1 MAKTPAA
8 KPAPKPEARPPFRA
22 LRLHGVLLAGLATV
36 AVIALAAPAEWRW
49 TVRLAAGWDAGVA
62 LFLLLTFLKLART
75 ESIDDIR
82 ARAADLDEAG
92 VAVLPLSL
100 LAAAASVA
108 VVISEAASGSSGT
121 DKGVEAL
128 LTLGTVVASW
138 LFVHVLF
145 GLHYA
150 HRFYA
155 PADQKGDRG
164 GLEFPG
170 ETEPDY
176 WDFLHFSLIIGVAS
190 QTADVQIADRGLR
203 RLSTVHSVTA
213 FVFNTVL
220 VALAVN
226 LAVNL
231 I

>member
-1 MAKTPAA
+1 MTGTPAP
-8 KPAPKPEARPPFRA
+8 PAARPPLRM
-22 LRLHGVLLAGLATV
+22 LRLHGVLLAGLAAAV
-36 AVIALAAPAEWRW
+36 VIALAAPAEWRW

-62 LFLLLTFLKLART
+62 LFLTLTFLKLART
-75 ESIDDIR
+75 QSVDAIR
-82 ARAADLDEAG
+82 ARAEELDEAG
-92 VAVLPLSL
+92 AAVLPLSL
-100 LAAAASVA
+100 LAAAASIA
-108 VVISEAASGSSGT
+108 VVISEAASASSGV

-155 PADQKGDRG
+155 PDARGDRG
-164 GLEFPG
+164 GLLFPG

-203 RLSTVHSVTA
+203 RLSTIHSVTA

-226 LAVNL
+226 LAVSL
-231 I
+231 V

>member
-1 MAKTPAA
+1 MARPPAS
-8 KPAPKPEARPPFRA
+8 EARPPFRM
-22 LRLHGVLLAGLATV
+22 LRLHGALLASLAVV

-49 TVRLAAGWDAGVA
+49 TIRLAAGWDAGVA
-62 LFLLLTFLKLART
+62 LFLMLTFLKLART
-75 ESIDDIR
+75 RSVDAIR
-82 ARAADLDEAG
+82 ARAAELDEGGA
-92 VAVLPLSL
+92 AILPLSL

-108 VVISEAASGSSGT
+108 VVISEAASASAGT
-121 DKGVEAL
+121 SKTVEAL
-128 LTLGTVVASW
+128 LPLGTVAASW

-155 PADQKGDRG
+155 LGDKGDRG
-164 GLEFPG
+164 GLLFPG

-190 QTADVQIADRGLR
+190 QTADVQIADRRLR
-203 RLSTVHSVTA
+203 RLSSIHSVTA

-226 LAVNL
+226 LAVSMV
-231 I
+231 

>member
-1 MAKTPAA
+1 M
-8 KPAPKPEARPPFRA
+8 RL
-22 LRLHGVLLAGLATV
+22 LRLHGVLLAGLAV
-36 AVIALAAPAEWRW
+36 VILTAALTPTEWRW
-49 TVRLAAGWDAGVA
+49 TVRLAAGWDAGVV
-62 LFLLLTFLKLART
+62 LFLILTVVKLART
-75 ESIDDIR
+75 RSVDAIR
-82 ARAADLDEAG
+82 ARAAELDQAG

-100 LAAAASVA
+100 VAAAASVV
-108 VVISEAASGSSGT
+108 VVISETAAASSGAAA
-121 DKGVEAL
+121 GAQVL
-128 LTLGTVVASW
+128 VTLGTEALSW
-138 LFVHVLF
+138 LFVHVIF

-155 PADQKGDRG
+155 PGANGDRG
-164 GLEFPG
+164 GLLFPG
-170 ETEPDY
+170 EDQPDY

-226 LAVNL
+226 LAVSL

>member
-1 MAKTPAA
+1 MAQPPA
-8 KPAPKPEARPPFRA
+8 PEARPPFRV
-22 LRLHGVLLAGLATV
+22 LRLHGVLLAGLALAV
-36 AVIALAAPAEWRW
+36 VIALGAPVEWRW
-49 TVRLAAGWDAGVA
+49 TARLAAGWDAGVA
-62 LFLLLTFLKLART
+62 LFLMLTFLKLAHTR
-75 ESIDDIR
+75 SVDDIR
-82 ARAADLDEAG
+82 ARAAELDEAG

-108 VVISEAASGSSGT
+108 VVISETASASSGV
-121 DKGVEAL
+121 DRGVEAL
-128 LTLGTVVASW
+128 LTLGTVAASW

-155 PADQKGDRG
+155 PDTKGDRG
-164 GLEFPG
+164 GLLFPG

-203 RLSTVHSVTA
+203 RLSSVHSVTA

-226 LAVNL
+226 QAVSL
-231 I
+231 V

>member
-1 MAKTPAA
+1 MAQPPALSKA
-8 KPAPKPEARPPFRA
+8 KPSIR
-22 LRLHGVLLAGLATV
+22 LVRLHGVLLTSV
-36 AVIALAAPAEWRW
+36 AVVMLIALAAPAEWRW
-49 TVRLAAGWDAGVA
+49 TVRLASGWDAGVA
-62 LFLLLTFLKLART
+62 LFLMLTFIKLART
-75 ESIDDIR
+75 QSVDAIR

-92 VAVLPLSL
+92 IAVLPLSL

-108 VVISEAASGSSGT
+108 VVISEAASGSASIG
-121 DKGVEAL
+121 KGVEAL
-128 LTLGTVVASW
+128 LTLGTVAASW

-155 PADQKGDRG
+155 PEGKGDRG
-164 GLEFPG
+164 GLLFPG
-170 ETEPDY
+170 EGQPDY

-190 QTADVQIADRGLR
+190 QTADVQITDRGIR
-203 RLSTVHSVTA
+203 RLSTIHSVTA

-226 LAVNL
+226 QAVSL

>member
-1 MAKTPAA
+1 MATP
-8 KPAPKPEARPPFRA
+8 PAPPAARPPFRV
-22 LRLHGVLLAGLATV
+22 LRLHGVLLAGLAAATM
-36 AVIALAAPAEWRW
+36 IALAAPTEWRW
-49 TVRLAAGWDAGVA
+49 SVRLAAGWDAGVA
-62 LFLLLTFLKLART
+62 LFLMLTFIKLART
-75 ESIDDIR
+75 QSVDAIR

-100 LAAAASVA
+100 LAAAASIA
-108 VVISEAASGSSGT
+108 VVISEAASGSAGIG
-121 DKGVEAL
+121 KGVEAL
-128 LTLGTVVASW
+128 LTLGTVAASW
-138 LFVHVLF
+138 LFVHVIF

-155 PADQKGDRG
+155 PAGEGDRG
-164 GLEFPG
+164 GLLFPG
-170 ETEPDY
+170 ETDPDY

-190 QTADVQIADRGLR
+190 QTADVQIADRGIR

-226 LAVNL
+226 LAVSL

>member
-1 MAKTPAA
+1 MAPTPA
-8 KPAPKPEARPPFRA
+8 PAARKPFRM
-22 LRLHGVLLAGLATV
+22 LRLHGALLGSLLLAGI
-36 AVIALAAPAEWRW
+36 IALAAPSEWRW

-62 LFLLLTFLKLART
+62 LFLMLTFLKLART
-75 ESIDDIR
+75 RSVDDIR
-82 ARAADLDEAG
+82 ARAAELDEAG

-100 LAAAASVA
+100 LAAAASMV
-108 VVISEAASGSSGT
+108 VVISETAAASSGT
-121 DKGVEAL
+121 EAGVQAL
-128 LTLGTVVASW
+128 LTLGTEALSW
-138 LFVHVLF
+138 LFVHVIF

-155 PADQKGDRG
+155 PGDEGDRG
-164 GLEFPG
+164 GLIFPG
-170 ETEPDY
+170 ESQPDY

-190 QTADVQIADRGLR
+190 QTADIQIADRSLR
-203 RLSTVHSVTA
+203 RLATVHSVTA

-226 LAVNL
+226 LAVSL

>member
-1 MAKTPAA
+1 MSQP
-8 KPAPKPEARPPFRA
+8 PAPPEARPPFRV
-22 LRLHGVLLAGLATV
+22 LRLHGVLLAGLAT
-36 AVIALAAPAEWRW
+36 ATVITLAAPVEWRW

-75 ESIDDIR
+75 QSVEAIR
-82 ARAADLDEAG
+82 ARAAELDEAG

-108 VVISEAASGSSGT
+108 LVVSEAASASSGV
-121 DKGVEAL
+121 DRSVEAL
-128 LTLGTVVASW
+128 LTLGTVAASW

-155 PADQKGDRG
+155 PDEKGDRG
-164 GLEFPG
+164 GLLFPG

-190 QTADVQIADRGLR
+190 QTADVQIADQGLR

-226 LAVNL
+226 LAVSL

>member
-1 MAKTPAA
+1 MARPPAA
-8 KPAPKPEARPPFRA
+8 QDRPPFRA
-22 LRLHGVLLAGLATV
+22 LRLHGVLLIGLLAV
-36 AVIALAAPAEWRW
+36 AVIALAAPSEWRW

-62 LFLLLTFLKLART
+62 LFLMLTFLKLART

-108 VVISEAASGSSGT
+108 IVISEAASSPSGT
-121 DKGVEAL
+121 DKAVEAL
-128 LTLGTVVASW
+128 LTLGTVAASW
-138 LFVHVLF
+138 LFVHILF

-155 PADQKGDRG
+155 PGEKGDRG
-164 GLEFPG
+164 GLLFPG
-170 ETEPDY
+170 EDEPDY
-176 WDFLHFSLIIGVAS
+176 WDFLHFALIIGVAS

-203 RLSTVHSVTA
+203 RLATVHSVTA

-226 LAVNL
+226 QAVSL

>member
-1 MAKTPAA
+1 MAQP
-8 KPAPKPEARPPFRA
+8 PAPRPAGTPFRV
-22 LRLHGVLLAGLATV
+22 LRLHGVLLAGLATA
-36 AVIALAAPAEWRW
+36 AVITVAAPVEWRW

-75 ESIDDIR
+75 QSVEAIR
-82 ARAADLDEAG
+82 ARAAELDEAG

-108 VVISEAASGSSGT
+108 LVISEAASASSGV
-121 DKGVEAL
+121 DRGVEAL
-128 LTLGTVVASW
+128 LTLGTVAASW

-155 PADQKGDRG
+155 PDKKGDRG
-164 GLEFPG
+164 GLRFPG

-226 LAVNL
+226 LAVSL

>member
-1 MAKTPAA
+1 M
-8 KPAPKPEARPPFRA
+8 ARPPAPSTARAPFRV
-22 LRLHGVLLAGLATV
+22 LRLHGVLLAGLA
-36 AVIALAAPAEWRW
+36 AAIVIALAAPTEWRW

-62 LFLLLTFLKLART
+62 LFLILTFLKLART
-75 ESIDDIR
+75 GSVEAIR
-82 ARAADLDEAG
+82 ARAAELDEAG

-108 VVISEAASGSSGT
+108 VVISEAASGSAGG
-121 DKGVEAL
+121 DRGVEAL

-155 PADQKGDRG
+155 PDDDGDRG
-164 GLEFPG
+164 GLVFPG

-176 WDFLHFSLIIGVAS
+176 WDFLHFALIIGVAS
-190 QTADVQIADRGLR
+190 QTADVQIADRALR
-203 RLSTVHSVTA
+203 RLATVHSVTA

-226 LAVNL
+226 LAVSL

>member
-1 MAKTPAA
+1 MAQPPAS
-8 KPAPKPEARPPFRA
+8 RPPFRM
-22 LRLHGVLLAGLATV
+22 LRLHGALLAGLALA
-36 AVIALAAPAEWRW
+36 AVMALAAPVEWRW
-49 TVRLAAGWDAGVA
+49 TVRLAAGWDAGVG
-62 LFLLLTFLKLART
+62 LFLILTFLKLART
-75 ESIDDIR
+75 ESVDAIR
-82 ARAADLDEAG
+82 ARAAELDEGGAL
-92 VAVLPLSL
+92 VLPLSL
-100 LAAAASVA
+100 MAAAASVV
-108 VVISEAASGSSGT
+108 VVISEAASGSSGANRA
-121 DKGVEAL
+121 VEAA
-128 LTLGTVVASW
+128 LTLGTVAASW

-155 PADQKGDRG
+155 PADEGRDRG
-164 GLEFPG
+164 GLLFPG
-170 ETEPDY
+170 EDQPDY

-203 RLSTVHSVTA
+203 RLSSVHSVTA

-226 LAVNL
+226 LAVSL

>member
-1 MAKTPAA
+1 MAKP
-8 KPAPKPEARPPFRA
+8 PAPPADRPPFRV
-22 LRLHGVLLAGLATV
+22 LRLHGVLLAGLALAV
-36 AVIALAAPAEWRW
+36 VIALGAPPEWRW

-62 LFLLLTFLKLART
+62 LFLMLTFLKLART
-75 ESIDDIR
+75 RSVDDIR

-100 LAAAASVA
+100 LSAAASVA
-108 VVISEAASGSSGT
+108 IVISEAATASSGV
-121 DKGVEAL
+121 DRGVEAL
-128 LTLGTVVASW
+128 LTLGTVAASW

-155 PADQKGDRG
+155 PDGTGDRG
-164 GLEFPG
+164 GLLFPG
-170 ETEPDY
+170 ENQPDY

-190 QTADVQIADRGLR
+190 QTADVQIADRTLR

-213 FVFNTVL
+213 FLFNTVL

-226 LAVNL
+226 LAVSL

>member
-1 MAKTPAA
+1 MAQP
-8 KPAPKPEARPPFRA
+8 PAPPEARPPFRV
-22 LRLHGVLLAGLATV
+22 LRLHGVLLAGLATA
-36 AVIALAAPAEWRW
+36 AVITLAAPVEWRW

-75 ESIDDIR
+75 QSVEAIR
-82 ARAADLDEAG
+82 ARAAELDEAG

-108 VVISEAASGSSGT
+108 LVISEAATASAGI
-121 DKGVEAL
+121 DKGIEAL
-128 LTLGTVVASW
+128 LTLGTVAASW
-138 LFVHVLF
+138 LFGHVLF

-155 PADQKGDRG
+155 PDETGDRG
-164 GLEFPG
+164 GLLFPG

-226 LAVNL
+226 LAVSL

>member
-1 MAKTPAA
+1 MAQP
-8 KPAPKPEARPPFRA
+8 PAPRPPFRM
-22 LRLHGVLLAGLATV
+22 LRLHGALLAGLALA
-36 AVIALAAPAEWRW
+36 AVIALASPVEWRW
-49 TVRLAAGWDAGVA
+49 TVRLAAGWDAGVG
-62 LFLLLTFLKLART
+62 LFLILTFLKLART
-75 ESIDDIR
+75 ESVETIR
-82 ARAADLDEAG
+82 ARAAELDEGGAL
-92 VAVLPLSL
+92 VLPLSL
-100 LAAAASVA
+100 MAAAASVV
-108 VVISEAASGSSGT
+108 VVISEAASGSSGANRA
-121 DKGVEAL
+121 VEAA
-128 LTLGTVVASW
+128 LTLGTVAASW

-155 PADQKGDRG
+155 PGDEGGDRG
-164 GLEFPG
+164 GLLFPG
-170 ETEPDY
+170 EDQPDY

-203 RLSTVHSVTA
+203 RLSSVHSVTA

-226 LAVNL
+226 LAVSL

>member
-1 MAKTPAA
+1 MTRTPAP
-8 KPAPKPEARPPFRA
+8 PAARPPLRM
-22 LRLHGVLLAGLATV
+22 LRLHGVLLAGLAAAV
-36 AVIALAAPAEWRW
+36 VIALAAPAEWRW

-62 LFLLLTFLKLART
+62 LFLTLTFLKLART
-75 ESIDDIR
+75 QSVDAIR
-82 ARAADLDEAG
+82 ARAEELDEAG
-92 VAVLPLSL
+92 AAVLPLSL
-100 LAAAASVA
+100 LAAAASIA
-108 VVISEAASGSSGT
+108 VVISEAASASSGV

-155 PADQKGDRG
+155 PDARGDRG
-164 GLEFPG
+164 GLLFPG

-203 RLSTVHSVTA
+203 RLSTIHSVTA

-226 LAVNL
+226 LAVSL
-231 I
+231 V

>member
-1 MAKTPAA
+1 MAQP
-8 KPAPKPEARPPFRA
+8 PAPPEARPPFRV
-22 LRLHGVLLAGLATV
+22 LRLHGVLLAGLATA
-36 AVIALAAPAEWRW
+36 AVITLAAPVEWRW

-75 ESIDDIR
+75 QSVEAIR
-82 ARAADLDEAG
+82 ARAAELDEAG

-108 VVISEAASGSSGT
+108 LVVSEAASASSGV
-121 DKGVEAL
+121 DRSVEAL
-128 LTLGTVVASW
+128 LTLGTVAASW

-155 PADQKGDRG
+155 PDEKGDRG
-164 GLEFPG
+164 GLLFPG

-203 RLSTVHSVTA
+203 RLSSVHSVTA

>member
-1 MAKTPAA
+1 MAQP
-8 KPAPKPEARPPFRA
+8 PAPPEARPLFRV
-22 LRLHGVLLAGLATV
+22 LRLHGVLLAGLATA
-36 AVIALAAPAEWRW
+36 AVITLAAPVEWRW

-62 LFLLLTFLKLART
+62 NFLLLTFLKLART
-75 ESIDDIR
+75 QSVEAIR
-82 ARAADLDEAG
+82 ARAAELDEAG

-108 VVISEAASGSSGT
+108 LVISEAASASSGV
-121 DKGVEAL
+121 DRSVEAL
-128 LTLGTVVASW
+128 LTLGTVAASW

-155 PADQKGDRG
+155 PDTKGDRG
-164 GLEFPG
+164 GLLFPG

-190 QTADVQIADRGLR
+190 QTADVQIADQGLR

-226 LAVNL
+226 LAVSL

>member
-1 MAKTPAA
+1 MARPPAQ
-8 KPAPKPEARPPFRA
+8 PAARPPFRV
-22 LRLHGVLLAGLATV
+22 LRLHGVLLIGLMVAGA
-36 AVIALAAPAEWRW
+36 IALGAPAEWRW

-62 LFLLLTFLKLART
+62 LFLMLTFVKLART
-75 ESIDDIR
+75 RSVDAIR
-82 ARAADLDEAG
+82 ARAAELDEAG
-92 VAVLPLSL
+92 AAVLPLSL

-108 VVISEAASGSSGT
+108 VVISEAASAPSGI
-121 DKGVEAL
+121 DKGVEAF

-155 PADQKGDRG
+155 PAGRGDPG
-164 GLEFPG
+164 GLLFPG

-190 QTADVQIADRGLR
+190 QTADVQIADRRMR
-203 RLSTVHSVTA
+203 RLATVHSVTA
-213 FVFNTVL
+213 FGFNTVL

-226 LAVNL
+226 QAVSL

>member
-1 MAKTPAA
+1 MAQP
-8 KPAPKPEARPPFRA
+8 PAPPEARPPFRV
-22 LRLHGVLLAGLATV
+22 LRLHGVLLAGLATA
-36 AVIALAAPAEWRW
+36 AVITLAAPVEWRW

-75 ESIDDIR
+75 QSVEAIR
-82 ARAADLDEAG
+82 ARAAELDEAG

-108 VVISEAASGSSGT
+108 LVVSEAATASAGI
-121 DKGVEAL
+121 DKGIEAL
-128 LTLGTVVASW
+128 LTLGTVAASW

-155 PADQKGDRG
+155 PDTKGDRG
-164 GLEFPG
+164 GLLFPG

-203 RLSTVHSVTA
+203 RLSSVHSVTA

>member
-1 MAKTPAA
+1 MAQTPARSA
-8 KPAPKPEARPPFRA
+8 ARPPFRA
-22 LRLHGVLLAGLATV
+22 LRLHGVLLAGLAAAV
-36 AVIALAAPAEWRW
+36 VIALAAPPEWRW

-62 LFLLLTFLKLART
+62 LFLMLTFLKLART
-75 ESIDDIR
+75 LSVDAIR
-82 ARAADLDEAG
+82 ARAAELDEAG
-92 VAVLPLSL
+92 AAVLPLSL

-108 VVISEAASGSSGT
+108 VVISEAASAASGE
-121 DKGVEAL
+121 DRGVEAL

-155 PADQKGDRG
+155 PADEGGDRG
-164 GLEFPG
+164 GLLFPG
-170 ETEPDY
+170 EDAPDY
-176 WDFLHFSLIIGVAS
+176 WDFLHFALIIGVAS

-226 LAVNL
+226 LAVSL

>member
-1 MAKTPAA
+1 MAKTPAPQ
-8 KPAPKPEARPPFRA
+8 PASRPPFRM
-22 LRLHGVLLAGLATV
+22 LRLHGVLLLSLAVV
-36 AVIALAAPAEWRW
+36 AAVALGAPAEWRW

-62 LFLLLTFLKLART
+62 FFMMLTFLKLART
-75 ESIDDIR
+75 RSVDDIR

-108 VVISEAASGSSGT
+108 VVISEAVTASSGI

-155 PADQKGDRG
+155 PADEAGDRG
-164 GLEFPG
+164 GLLFPG
-170 ETEPDY
+170 EAEPDY

-226 LAVNL
+226 LAVGL